1 MQYKVK
7 IGDHVY
13 PVEATPGGQS
23 GEMALILDGQQRPIT
38 VREVSPNL
46 LHISTTS
53 IAANL
58 YVARTTD
65 GAWIWINGRARFVQD
80 ADALPRRS
88 LRGIQDTPGDV
99 TPPTPATVSRIL
111 VAVGEEIV
119 KGQGCVV
126 VSAMKMEITLAA
138 PYSGVVK
145 AVNTTVGAQ
154 VNPGEILVEIE
165 PATEADQHD

>member
-13 PVEATPGGQS
+13 PVEATSGDLS
-23 GEMALILDGQQRPIT
+23 GEMALTLDGQQRAVT
-38 VREVSPNL
+38 VREVGANR
-46 LHISTTS
+46 LHISTAT

-58 YVARTTD
+58 YVARTPD
-65 GAWIWINGRARFVQD
+65 GAWIWIDGRARFVQD
-80 ADALPRRS
+80 ADVLPRRS
-88 LRGIQDTPGDV
+88 LRGIEDTPGEV

-111 VAVGEEIV
+111 VARGQEIG

-165 PATEADQHD
+165 PETEADQHD